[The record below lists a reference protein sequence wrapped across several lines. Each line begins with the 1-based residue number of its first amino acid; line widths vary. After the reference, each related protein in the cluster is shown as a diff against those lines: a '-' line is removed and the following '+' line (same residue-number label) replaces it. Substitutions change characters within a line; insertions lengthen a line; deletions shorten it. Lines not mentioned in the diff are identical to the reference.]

1 MPEVLNSCSGNDLT
15 NEWVCAAMI
24 LQAVFLENI
33 GRSAEISL
41 ITALR
46 SDLVL
51 HCRVEIEKRIDLE
64 LELTEA
70 PEFCF

>member
-1 MPEVLNSCSGNDLT
+1 MVF
-15 NEWVCAAMI
+15 
-24 LQAVFLENI
+24 QAVFLENI
-33 GRSAEISL
+33 GKSAEISL

-51 HCRVEIEKRIDLE
+51 HRCVEIETRIDLE

>member
-1 MPEVLNSCSGNDLT
+1 
-15 NEWVCAAMI
+15 MI
-24 LQAVFLENI
+24 FQAVFLEDI
-33 GRSAEISL
+33 GKSAEISL

-51 HCRVEIEKRIDLE
+51 HCCVEIEKRIDLE